1 LSWYGVYRNDR
12 ATSRRPDV
20 RRNLFS
26 AATCLLAAV
35 VIGLITWP
43 TSSVAGAIAMVAGLA
58 ASGGLTVATLRREP
72 HTPWALASA
81 QVSDRRAVIFW
92 KPTCTYC
99 TRLRRTLRDDSG
111 IVWVNV
117 WVDQEAN
124 REVRRHNGG
133 DEYTPTALVG
143 ARVLRN
149 PTAADVRSTLRA

>member
-1 LSWYGVYRNDR
+1 
-12 ATSRRPDV
+12 
-20 RRNLFS
+20 
-26 AATCLLAAV
+26 
-35 VIGLITWP
+35 
-43 TSSVAGAIAMVAGLA
+43 
-58 ASGGLTVATLRREP
+58 
-72 HTPWALASA
+72 
-81 QVSDRRAVIFW
+81 VIFW